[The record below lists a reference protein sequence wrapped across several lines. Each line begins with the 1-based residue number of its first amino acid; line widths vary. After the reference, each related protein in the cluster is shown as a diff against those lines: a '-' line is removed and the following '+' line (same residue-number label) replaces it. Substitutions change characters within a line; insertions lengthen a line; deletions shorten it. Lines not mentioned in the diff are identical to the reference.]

1 MSRTHHLDLHLDLPH
16 LRPDGVRTRPAQP
29 WTAPPAYATHSEPSN
44 RRLSV
49 ELATG
54 GVFWVPERS
63 DVRVRGEFTMG
74 VATNAEVT
82 LEGGLVE
89 DPRVRRTSNGAAL
102 SGAAEDWVASFIPIT
117 VHDQLDTGETVT
129 LLNAHSHGS
138 DGEFFGLPRYRA
150 HTVMFGSPV
159 PSIDQLV
166 TALTFLASHP

>member
-1 MSRTHHLDLHLDLPH
+1 
-16 LRPDGVRTRPAQP
+16 
-29 WTAPPAYATHSEPSN
+29 
-44 RRLSV
+44 LSV